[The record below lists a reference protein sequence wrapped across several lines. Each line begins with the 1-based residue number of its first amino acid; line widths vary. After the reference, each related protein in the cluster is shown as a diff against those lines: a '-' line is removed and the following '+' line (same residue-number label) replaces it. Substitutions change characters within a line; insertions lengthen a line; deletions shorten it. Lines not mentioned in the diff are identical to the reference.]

1 MNPFLFHFL
10 LILVVVFQS
19 CNDDNDTGP
28 QETSVFG
35 VSNRIIV
42 FSSNSTIY
50 SISEDGTNQTEILKM
65 GSRIASLD
73 YSKSAQKILFTIN
86 DGDFTKNAD
95 IYIANPDGSN
105 QIQVTNNNLKE
116 IYPRFSGDGTK
127 IAFTV
132 ENTNGFANLRV
143 INTDGSSE
151 THITNFT
158 DSIKGLAYEPT
169 WSSNDRQLFF
179 IGQVQEYGLH
189 AIDINGKNLKLIY
202 ASDSIELSSPA
213 ISPNVAK
220 ILCSGYRALT
230 PEIGDIYSLDTNGHN
245 LENLTN
251 FQRTIPYSFLSTN
264 PAWSNDGEKFSFTT
278 NRDFALTFPSPYY
291 STQEIYSANMDGS
304 SLIRLTNDTIDQR
317 FPIWK

>member
-1 MNPFLFHFL
+1 M
-10 LILVVVFQS
+10 
-19 CNDDNDTGP
+19 
-28 QETSVFG
+28 
-35 VSNRIIV
+35 
-42 FSSNSTIY
+42 
-50 SISEDGTNQTEILKM
+50 
-65 GSRIASLD
+65 
-73 YSKSAQKILFTIN
+73 
-86 DGDFTKNAD
+86 
-95 IYIANPDGSN
+95 
-105 QIQVTNNNLKE
+105 
-116 IYPRFSGDGTK
+116 
-127 IAFTV
+127 
-132 ENTNGFANLRV
+132 
-143 INTDGSSE
+143 
-151 THITNFT
+151 
-158 DSIKGLAYEPT
+158 
-169 WSSNDRQLFF
+169 FF